1 MVNHKLN
8 YIMLN
13 CWLKWIHKYYIKF
26 GNIIGRNNKFG
37 NIIGRNIKLETLLEE
52 TFLEETLSEE
62 KILEETSIYTQQ
74 AIINNYN

>member
-1 MVNHKLN
+1 
-8 YIMLN
+8 
-13 CWLKWIHKYYIKF
+13 
-26 GNIIGRNNKFG
+26 
-37 NIIGRNIKLETLLEE
+37 LETLLEE